1 MSSLKVFQVKKV
13 SGAGSEKIFA
23 MKVLKKV
30 SKQVSLYLIIFSCAL
45 SDDFRVNRDNFHY
58 HNSYFLQIKLA
69 LVHLNIGP
77 P

>member
-45 SDDFRVNRDNFHY
+45 SDDFRDNFHY